1 MFIYALCGGNKEVSV
16 KLNTGTY
23 VTFARVLQYACIF
36 FEICFSPACA
46 RLAFNFCFTF
56 QRHLAFWT
64 QMRWQMFVQGT

>member
-36 FEICFSPACA
+36 FEICF
-46 RLAFNFCFTF
+46 FTRVCTF
-56 QRHLAFWT
+56 GIYFLLYLSTSSCTLDPNEVA
-64 QMRWQMFVQGT
+64 MFVQGT